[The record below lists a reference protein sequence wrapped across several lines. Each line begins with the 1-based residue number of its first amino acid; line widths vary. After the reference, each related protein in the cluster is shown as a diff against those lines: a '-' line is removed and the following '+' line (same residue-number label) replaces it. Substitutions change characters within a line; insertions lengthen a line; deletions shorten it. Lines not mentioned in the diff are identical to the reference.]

1 MVNQKLTAGLL
12 LLSLAGCGG
21 GGGVAVSVSPEEDTW
36 TGTELPEITSLDDPL
51 LSYQWYLNNTAQ
63 LADSPSAGTAYE
75 DMHGFSGGIYAR
87 NYTGRGIKIALIDT
101 GLEIAHEDLSTNVLP
116 NGSFNFVTGTT
127 DPTSTLTS
135 GDHGTAVAGLAG
147 ARGGNGIGIS
157 GVAPSAYLQGFNLLS
172 SSGEITKELAA
183 LGYES
188 ARVNF
193 ANLTS
198 HWTDIFS
205 RSYGNNQDIVN
216 PVNSSDYLY
225 TESVLDGIQSGTE
238 QLRDGKGALYIKA
251 VGNEYNGGSAFSSSW
266 CAEAAAHQVTCYNAN
281 QETENATPFQ
291 IVVGAFN
298 ASGVRSDYSNTGSA
312 LWISAAGGQYGDDA
326 PALMTTD
333 QSGCRSG
340 YSQSYRYRVDVDTA
354 FNLGFS
360 GSGNESCN
368 YYSAF
373 NGTSAATPL
382 VSGVAALL
390 LEAYPEA
397 GWRDIKHFLAASARQ
412 IQPALAAKTLDINST
427 RVTIEQGWVT
437 NQAGYHFSNEFG
449 FGAVDVIAALDKALE
464 WKNLGQKQP
473 GLVEIESQNQV
484 LSVNN
489 EIPNF
494 DATGISRTL
503 SFTQTRTVETMELT
517 LSIMGLDNN
526 ASGSTAHKIDASDYL
541 IQLTSPSGTKS
552 ILMTPFNAYRS
563 SYDMPNLRL
572 VSHAFYG
579 ESLNGTWTLQVL
591 DVDQNTQN
599 AIQDVGKGK
608 LTEWSLRAYAH

>member
-1 MVNQKLTAGLL
+1 MVNQKLTVGLL

-21 GGGVAVSVSPEEDTW
+21 GGGSTVTALPPEDSW
-36 TGTELPEITSLDDPL
+36 TGAELPEISSLNDPL

-63 LADSPSAGTAYE
+63 FADSPTAGTAYE
-75 DMHGFSGGIYAR
+75 DMHGFSGGVYAR
-87 NYTGRGIKIALIDT
+87 GYTGRGIKIALIDT

-116 NGSFNFVTGTT
+116 NGSYNFVTGTT
-127 DPTSTLTS
+127 DPSSSLTT
-135 GDHGTAVAGLAG
+135 GDHGTAVAGLVG

-157 GVAPSAYLQGFNLLS
+157 GVAPSVYLQGFNLLS

-225 TESVLDGIQSGTE
+225 TESVLDGIQLGTE

-251 VGNEYNGGSAFSSSW
+251 VGNEYSGGSAFSSSW

-291 IVVGAFN
+291 MVVGAFN
-298 ASGVRSDYSNTGSA
+298 ASGVRSEYSNTGSA
-312 LWISAAGGQYGDDA
+312 LWISAPGGQYGDDA

-333 QSGCRSG
+333 QSGCLLGFSRKG
-340 YSQSYRYRVDVDTA
+340 IDDTH
-354 FNLGFS
+354 FNLGRA
-360 GSGNESCN
+360 GTGNENCN

-382 VSGVAALL
+382 VSGVVALL

-412 IQPALAAKTLDINST
+412 IQPNLASKTLDMNGTS
-427 RVTIEQGWVT
+427 VTLEQGWVT

-449 FGAVDVIAALDKALE
+449 FGAVDMIAAIDMALE
-464 WKNLGQKQP
+464 WKNLGQKLP
-473 GLVEIESQNQV
+473 GLVEIDSSNQV
-484 LSVNN
+484 LSDNN
-489 EIPNF
+489 EIANF
-494 DATGISRTL
+494 DATGISRLL

-517 LSIMGLDNN
+517 LSIMGLDSN

-563 SYDMPNLRL
+563 GYDMPKLRL

-579 ESLNGTWTLQVL
+579 EPLNGTWTLQVL

-608 LTEWSLRAYAH
+608 LTEWSLKAYAH